1 MKITFYGAAQTVT
14 GSKYLVEVN
23 GKRLLLE
30 CGFFQGKRG
39 DTYEKNLKFPFDP
52 RTLDAVIL
60 SHAHIDHSGN
70 LPNLVKSGYDGP
82 IYATPATGLLADIM
96 LQDSGHIQEADAEYV
111 NIKRAR
117 KGEPPVEPIYTQE
130 DAKRVAG
137 HFACKEYH
145 QEFSPVDG
153 VTAHLVDA
161 GHILGSAAVILDV
174 NEDGRKF
181 RFWFSGD
188 IGRDHLPLLVD
199 PVMPDKPDYLMM
211 ECTYGDKPHSDPELA
226 YNEFRDVVA
235 QTIKRGG
242 KVIIPAFAVGRTQ
255 EIVYSL
261 NRMFSDGELKPV
273 PVFVDS
279 PLAVNASKIF
289 REHTEYFDEE
299 TQKFIHQGNHPALD
313 FPMLTYIQSV
323 DESKKLNERHDP
335 MIIIS
340 ASGMAENG
348 RILHHLANNIEDAR
362 NTVTIVGWQ
371 APYTLGRRLADREK
385 QINIFGEQ
393 YIRRAEVATIGGL
406 SAHAG
411 QDMLVRYAKA
421 AGPDLKKII
430 LVHGEPDA
438 ESLLVQKFAENKLAP
453 VEYPV
458 EGSSLELP

>member
-1 MKITFYGAAQTVT
+1 MKIHFFGAAQTVT
-14 GSKYLVEVN
+14 GSKYVLEIN

-30 CGFFQGKRG
+30 CGFFQGKRAE
-39 DTYEKNLKFPFDP
+39 TYDKNLKFPFDP
-52 RTLDAVIL
+52 RTIDAVIL

-70 LPNLVKSGYDGP
+70 LPNLIKSGYEGP
-82 IYATPATGLLADIM
+82 IYATPATSLLADIM
-96 LQDSGHIQEADAEYV
+96 LQDSGHIQEYDVQYV
-111 NIKRAR
+111 NKKRAK
-117 KGEPPVEPIYTQE
+117 KGEPPLEPIYTQE
-130 DAKRVAG
+130 DAKRVAD
-137 HFACKEYH
+137 HFSTQNYKKE
-145 QEFSPVDG
+145 FTPIPG
-153 VTAHLVDA
+153 VTAHLEDA
-161 GHILGSAAVILDV
+161 GHILGSAAVILDIQ
-174 NEDGRKF
+174 EDGQKY

-188 IGRDHLPLLVD
+188 IGRDNLPLLVD

-211 ECTYGDKPHSDPELA
+211 ECTYGDKPHSDPEDA
-226 YNEFRDVVA
+226 YIEFRDVVA
-235 QTIKRGG
+235 KTIKRGG

-289 REHTEYFDEE
+289 REHTEYFDDE
-299 TQKFIHQGNHPALD
+299 TQKFIRQGNHLALD
-313 FPMLTYIQSV
+313 YPMLTYIGSV

-348 RILHHLANNIEDAR
+348 RILHHLKNNIEDAR
-362 NTVTIVGWQ
+362 NTITIVGWQ
-371 APYTLGRRLADREK
+371 APYTLGRRLADRDREV
-385 QINIFGEQ
+385 NIFGEVYQ
-393 YIRRAEVATIGGL
+393 RKAEVATIGGL

-421 AGPDLKKII
+421 AGPDVRKII
-430 LVHGEPDA
+430 LVHGEQDA
-438 ESLLVQKFAENKLAP
+438 ESELVKKFKENGLAP

-458 EGSSLELP
+458 EGSEMDLP